1 MTESIRM
8 VIEFAINP
16 GKIDEVK
23 EILTAAVKTTQ
34 SKDQGAL
41 SYEFFFNSE
50 ETKYYTFE
58 WYKDSPSVLKHIE
71 IAGEHINKLF
81 TVSQATRFEVFGN
94 PSDELTKALDP
105 FSAVCYSHWGG
116 FTR

>member
-1 MTESIRM
+1 M
-8 VIEFAINP
+8 
-16 GKIDEVK
+16 K
-23 EILTAAVKTTQ
+23 EILTAAIETTQ

-41 SYEFFFNSE
+41 GYEFFFNDE
-50 ETKYYTFE
+50 ETKYYAFE

-71 IAGEHINKLF
+71 IAGEHINNLF

-94 PSDELTKALDP
+94 PSDELINALEP
-105 FSAVCYSHWGG
+105 FSAVCYSHRDG